1 MQKKIIVIGYGS
13 IGRKHCKILKK
24 LKQKYYVI
32 TSQKKINEKIVSFND
47 IPRINPDYIIIST
60 PTSKHLE
67 NLKKIDN

>member
-32 TSQKKINEKIVSFND
+32 TSQKKN
-47 IPRINPDYIIIST
+47 
-60 PTSKHLE
+60 
-67 NLKKIDN
+67 